1 MIAKEEK
8 ILSNKLLINSESV
21 AIHVEKKDTLLVN
34 AVQEIV
40 NFA

>member
-8 ILSNKLLINSESV
+8 ILSNNIINSESV
-21 AIHVEKKDTLLVN
+21 VIHVEKKATLLVN